1 MVSRLLAG
9 SMLTSI
15 KEGRTMNY
23 SLRKK
28 LLFLGIAMCLA
39 SFIAGVAVSSAADSK
54 PVIGKAF
61 VKKGTELGGVV
72 FMNVNGA
79 WMPAEFI
86 FKAVKDQILYVT
98 KKVPPLADTHN
109 GGYILIGDGF
119 AHDCPH
125 HGEEIMEKATIG
137 LPTEQVG
144 DGIAKDGTLRVKV
157 ELF

>member
-1 MVSRLLAG
+1 
-9 SMLTSI
+9 
-15 KEGRTMNY
+15 MNY
-23 SLRKK
+23 SMRKK
-28 LLFLGIAMCLA
+28 LLFLGIAMCVA
-39 SFIAGVAVSSAADSK
+39 SFIAGVAVSSAADSQA
-54 PVIGKAF
+54 VIGKAF

-72 FMNVNGA
+72 FKNVNGA
-79 WMPAEFI
+79 QISGEFV
-86 FKAVKDQILYVT
+86 FKAVKDQTLYIT
-98 KKVPPLADTHN
+98 KKVPPLDGVHN

-144 DGIAKDGTLRVKV
+144 DGTAKDGTLRVKV